1 MSSTAPTTS
10 LYERLGGEA
19 AVQSAVVLFYEKILA
34 DPSLAPFF
42 AGLDMDKQI
51 NKQIA
56 FMTMAFGG
64 PHAYG
69 GRELREAHSGLVKRG
84 LTDEHFDR
92 VASLLSETLAE
103 LGVDPAI
110 SGEALSIVAGT
121 RHHVLSRQPS

>member
-1 MSSTAPTTS
+1 MSQNASATS
-10 LYERLGGEA
+10 LYERLDGEA

-51 NKQIA
+51 QKQIA

-69 GRELREAHSGLVKRG
+69 GRELKDAHAGLVKRG
-84 LTDEHFDR
+84 LADEHFDR
-92 VASLLSETLAE
+92 VAALLAETLSE
-103 LGVDPAI
+103 LGVDA
-110 SGEALSIVAGT
+110 SASKEALELVAGT
-121 RHHVLSRQPS
+121 RDHVLSRQPS